1 MQGLTHSRDTVT
13 AAALVTA
20 ALLAAG
26 GPISAQERPTTAH
39 TFFAPLDVP
48 LVSVDAFVS
57 DRSGRPV
64 PGLGVEDFEILEDG
78 RPVAISHFYAAPNV
92 AAAGAA
98 AAAAA
103 GAESAAPEPAQDLYL
118 VIFLD
123 DTNLARERRQPALEH
138 LRGFLGSELP
148 PGLKVM
154 LVRYDG
160 GVRIEQVFTDDLE
173 AVEEALGR
181 VGDAA
186 SLSRTLDEDRL
197 LREIE
202 MAVTGAS
209 MGGLRAGDYL
219 ASSASTLLQ
228 NIDSYAEQT
237 VQRVRAS
244 LADQE
249 SFIRS
254 LSGISGR
261 KAILLV
267 SDGVEARVG
276 ERLYSAWGEAFGS
289 TPGFAVEAQM
299 AFTRAARNDLGND
312 FDALAREANAHRVS
326 LYCLSDVGGAR
337 TQASSAEHR
346 LMDEGGLAV
355 QQAMSADVLM
365 ASTSAITGGRSLVN
379 SPALSRQLSEVSEEL
394 ASYYSLAFEPGHIGD
409 GAYHR
414 LEVRVRGDRLE
425 VRHREGYLDVPASEH
440 LENRT
445 LAAAVH
451 GVADNPLGISVE
463 QGEILTREDGALL
476 VPIIVMVPI
485 GGLVLVPS
493 ADEHQGLISIL
504 LTVRDEAGG
513 LAPPQLRQYPVPVR
527 NLDLP
532 IALTQSAGFTLRLA
546 VAPGR
551 QRIAVGVRDDVA
563 RTESVTTIEI
573 DAVVVGG

>member
-1 MQGLTHSRDTVT
+1 MQGHKHPSGAAT
-13 AAALVTA
+13 AAALAVA

-26 GPISAQERPTTAH
+26 GPSSAQEPPTTPH

-64 PGLGVEDFEILEDG
+64 PGLGVDDFEILEDG
-78 RPVAISHFYAAPNV
+78 RPVAISHFYAAPGV
-92 AAAGAA
+92 TAAEAA
-98 AAAAA
+98 AAAFD
-103 GAESAAPEPAQDLYL
+103 AEAAAPGPSQDLYL
-118 VIFLD
+118 VIFFD
-123 DTNLARERRQPALEH
+123 DTNLARGRRQPALEH

-160 GVRIEQVFTDDLE
+160 GVRVEQVFTDDLE
-173 AVEEALGR
+173 AVDTALGR

-186 SLSRTLDEDRL
+186 SLSRTLDEGRL
-197 LREIE
+197 LRDIE
-202 MAVTGAS
+202 MAVAGAS
-209 MGGLRAGDYL
+209 LGGLRAGDHL

-244 LADQE
+244 LADQTN
-249 SFIRS
+249 FIRS
-254 LSGISGR
+254 LSGIGGR

-276 ERLYSAWGEAFGS
+276 ERLYAAWGAAFGS
-289 TPGFAVEAQM
+289 VAGFEVEAQM

-337 TQASSAEHR
+337 AQASSAEHR
-346 LMDEGGLAV
+346 LLDEGSLAV
-355 QQAMSADVLM
+355 QQAMSADALM
-365 ASTSAITGGRSLVN
+365 SSVSATTGGRTLVN
-379 SPALSRQLSEVSEEL
+379 SPALSSQLDEVSEEL
-394 ASYYSLAFEPGHIGD
+394 ASYYSLAFEPGHVGD

-414 LEVRVRGDRLE
+414 LEVRVKRDDLE
-425 VRHREGYLDVPASEH
+425 VRHREGYLDVPAGEH

-451 GVADNPLGISVE
+451 GVADNPLGISLE
-463 QGEILTREDGALL
+463 QGETLTREDGSLL
-476 VPIIVMVPI
+476 VPIIVVVPI
-485 GGLVLVPS
+485 GGLVLVPA
-493 ADEHQGLISIL
+493 ADEHEGRISIL
-504 LTVRDEAGG
+504 LTVRDERGG
-513 LAPPQLRQYPVPVR
+513 LSLPQLRQYPVPVR

-546 VAPGR
+546 VSPGK

-573 DAVVVGG
+573 DAVAVGG

>member
-1 MQGLTHSRDTVT
+1 MQGHTHPRGAGA
-13 AAALVTA
+13 AAALAIA

-26 GPISAQERPTTAH
+26 GPSSAQGPAPTPH

-57 DRSGRPV
+57 DRDGRPV

-78 RPVAISHFYAAPNV
+78 RPVVISHFYAAPSV
-92 AAAGAA
+92 AAAGDAA
-98 AAAAA
+98 AAAV
-103 GAESAAPEPAQDLYL
+103 GAEAAALQPAQDLYL
-118 VIFLD
+118 VIVFD
-123 DTNLARERRQPALEH
+123 DTNLARDRRQPALEH

-160 GVRIEQVFTDDLE
+160 GVRVEQDFTDDLE
-173 AVEEALGR
+173 AVDTALGR
-181 VGDAA
+181 VGGAA
-186 SLSRTLDEDRL
+186 SLSRTLEENRL

-219 ASSASTLLQ
+219 AASGNTLLQ
-228 NIDSYAEQT
+228 NIDSYTEQT
-237 VQRVRAS
+237 MQRVRAS
-244 LADQE
+244 LADQT

-276 ERLYSAWGEAFGS
+276 ERLYGAWGAAFGS
-289 TPGFAVEAQM
+289 VAGFEVEAQM
-299 AFTRAARNDLGND
+299 AFTRAARNDLGNE

-337 TQASSAEHR
+337 AQASSAEHR
-346 LMDEGGLAV
+346 LMDEEGLAV
-355 QQAMSADVLM
+355 QQAMSADALM
-365 ASTSAITGGRSLVN
+365 SSLSATTGGRTLVN
-379 SPALSRQLSEVSEEL
+379 SPALSRQLAEVSEEL
-394 ASYYSLAFEPGHIGD
+394 ASYYSLAFEPGHVGD

-414 LEVRVRGDRLE
+414 LEVRVHGDDLE

-546 VAPGR
+546 VSPGR

-563 RTESVTTIEI
+563 RTESVATLEI
-573 DAVVVGG
+573 DAVGAGG

>member
-1 MQGLTHSRDTVT
+1 MRGHTHSRGAAS
-13 AAALVTA
+13 AAALA
-20 ALLAAG
+20 IAGLLAAG
-26 GPISAQERPTTAH
+26 GPSSAQEPPTTPH

-57 DRSGRPV
+57 DRDGRPV

-78 RPVAISHFYAAPNV
+78 RKVVISHFYAAPSV
-92 AAAGAA
+92 ATAA
-98 AAAAA
+98 AAAAPAA
-103 GAESAAPEPAQDLYL
+103 GAEAAARGPAQDLYL
-118 VIFLD
+118 VIFFD
-123 DTNLARERRQPALEH
+123 DTNLARDRRQPALEH

-160 GVRIEQVFTDDLE
+160 GVRVEQVFTDDLE
-173 AVEEALGR
+173 AVDRALDR
-181 VGDAA
+181 VSDAA

-209 MGGLRAGDYL
+209 LGGLRAGDYL

-237 VQRVRAS
+237 LQRVRAS
-244 LADQE
+244 LADQT

-276 ERLYSAWGEAFGS
+276 ERLYSAWGAAFGS
-289 TPGFAVEAQM
+289 VAGFEVEAQM

-312 FDALAREANAHRVS
+312 FDDLAREANAHRVS
-326 LYCLSDVGGAR
+326 LYCLSDAGGAR
-337 TQASSAEHR
+337 AQASSAEHR
-346 LMDEGGLAV
+346 LMDEGGLTV
-355 QQAMSADVLM
+355 QQAMSADALM
-365 ASTSAITGGRSLVN
+365 SSLSATTGGRTLVN
-379 SPALSRQLSEVSEEL
+379 SPALSRQLDEVSEEL
-394 ASYYSLAFEPGHIGD
+394 ASYYSLAFEPGHVGD

-414 LEVRVRGDRLE
+414 LEVRVTGKHLE
-425 VRHREGYLDVPASEH
+425 VRHREGYLDVPASEQ

-451 GVADNPLGISVE
+451 GVADNPLGISLE

-485 GGLVLVPS
+485 GGLVLVPT
-493 ADEHQGLISIL
+493 ADEHQGRISIL

-546 VAPGR
+546 VSPGK

-563 RTESVTTIEI
+563 RTESVTTLEI
-573 DAVVVGG
+573 DAVGGGG